1 MDNVKTA
8 QCLSCAR
15 ESALEAGRIL
25 YENWQQPKAINQI
38 QAHDI
43 KLKLDVQTQQFLALR
58 LQNAFPE
65 ISILGEEADSGNLQS
80 PYRWVIDPIDGTVN
94 YTFDIPHA
102 CISIALQE
110 RQSDYWQTVLGLIHD
125 PFLNET
131 WEATSFTDPTLNGK
145 PISVS
150 HRSLLK
156 ESVVSIGFA
165 KLQNNLN
172 EAIQAF
178 TNLTSHVCKIR
189 IMGSAALDL
198 AYIACGRLDAY
209 IETGLRLWDI
219 AAGGYIL
226 QRAGGTFDAK
236 PIIGGERESYRLIA
250 TNGKIDSQI
259 IQYLS

>member
-1 MDNVKTA
+1 MEKIYQEIIHKLYQAGEIVKQELAQQDVVVSTKSSRSDLVTNIDKLVQNYLMSSLNV
-8 QCLSCAR
+8 L
-15 ESALEAGRIL
+15 IP
-25 YENWQQPKAINQI
+25 N
-38 QAHDI
+38 
-43 KLKLDVQTQQFLALR
+43 LKFLA
-58 LQNAFPE
+58 
-65 ISILGEEADSGNLQS
+65 EENGLTELADFSGKVA
-80 PYRWVIDPIDGTVN
+80 VIDPIDGTVN

-209 IETGLRLWDI
+209 VETGLRLWDV

>member
-1 MDNVKTA
+1 MKKIYREIIHLLHQAGELVKEELAQQDVVVSTKSSRSDLVTNIDKLVQNYLMSSLNV
-8 QCLSCAR
+8 L
-15 ESALEAGRIL
+15 IP
-25 YENWQQPKAINQI
+25 N
-38 QAHDI
+38 
-43 KLKLDVQTQQFLALR
+43 LKFLA
-58 LQNAFPE
+58 
-65 ISILGEEADSGNLQS
+65 EENGLTELSDFSGKVA
-80 PYRWVIDPIDGTVN
+80 VIDPIDGTVN